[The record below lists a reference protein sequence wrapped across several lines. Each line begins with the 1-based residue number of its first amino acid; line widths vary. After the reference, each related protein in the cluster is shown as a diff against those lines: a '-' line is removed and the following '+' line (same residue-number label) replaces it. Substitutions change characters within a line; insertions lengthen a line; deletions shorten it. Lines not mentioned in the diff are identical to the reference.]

1 MVNED
6 KALLDVIDDY
16 IFILN
21 TMGTI
26 IYANKAAI
34 EQFGYTME
42 ELRNMS
48 VLMLYP
54 PQDRPIVIDV
64 IQIMLKGKCSIWSR
78 YMHLKNGQ
86 SIPVTARVVK
96 GKLENQDV
104 FYIISTNLT
113 NMEQKAEESVNQRA
127 IDEDLWPE
135 RSLFIGGPTIVFLW
149 QNEEGWPVEYVSPN
163 VHKILGYEAADFLS
177 GQISFASIVHP
188 DDLEQT
194 IADVLLHT
202 ERQTSFFEQVY
213 HIITAKGETR
223 WFHDFTVVKRNS
235 AGEVTHFH
243 GYLNDITEHKVFEE
257 KMAQLDRLNTIG
269 EVAAGIGHEV
279 RNPMTT
285 VRGYLQLFQK
295 KSELAKY
302 HQHLSLMI
310 DELDRANSIITEFLM
325 LSKNKAVQKKQGN
338 LNQVIEAFF
347 PILQAEVFQK
357 GHQLKLATEAIP
369 DSFFDEK
376 EIRQLILNM
385 VRNGLEAMECKG
397 QITIKTYFENR
408 RIIMAIQD
416 TGSGI
421 AQDIMAKLGTPFVTT
436 KEYGTG
442 LGLSI
447 CYRIA
452 ANHQAQIEVITSSEG
467 TTFKIIFPHHS
478 REVLC

>member
-6 KALLDVIDDY
+6 KALFDVIDDY

-21 TMGTI
+21 TVGTI
-26 IYANKAAI
+26 IFANKAAI
-34 EQFGYTME
+34 ERFGYTLE
-42 ELRNMS
+42 ELCNMNM
-48 VLMLYP
+48 LLLYP
-54 PQDRPIVIDV
+54 PHDRPKATEVLR
-64 IQIMLKGKCSIWSR
+64 IMLEGKCSICSR
-78 YMHLKNGQ
+78 AFNLKDGRRLP
-86 SIPVTARVVK
+86 ITTKVVK
-96 GKLENQDV
+96 GKLEQQDV
-104 FYIISTNLT
+104 FLVISKNIL
-113 NMEQKAEESVNQRA
+113 NVENKP
-127 IDEDLWPE
+127 WPE

-149 QNEEGWPVEYVSPN
+149 QNEAGWPVEYVSPN
-163 VHKILGYEAADFLS
+163 VDKILGYKAADFLS

-194 IADVLLHT
+194 MTDVLRHADLKT
-202 ERQTSFFEQVY
+202 AFFEQVY
-213 HIITAKGETR
+213 RIITAKGETR

-279 RNPMTT
+279 RNPLAT

-295 KSELAKY
+295 KSELAKS
-302 HQHLSLMI
+302 QHHLALMI

-338 LNQVIEAFF
+338 LNKVIEAFF

-357 GHQLKLATEAIP
+357 GHQLKLATEVIP
-369 DSFFDEK
+369 DSSFDEK

-397 QITIKTYFENR
+397 QITIKTYFENK
-408 RIIMAIQD
+408 RITMAIQD